1 MAGEELR
8 DGPRFIAEATVQLN
22 ALNRAG
28 ALDPRLTG
36 ATLDAPGAPIHDL
49 DGSVLFYRVSLRKA
63 GARVGYVDVADHAVF
78 GEPIVALGTGS
89 GWSAA
94 ELLWLGRHEAIE
106 HYDVSPAADARLVAY
121 SFPKLA
127 VEVIEPEGTSIL
139 LEAGS
144 WQPIPDGRERED
156 NEPPGNFERWSLLA
170 AAGEDVLAE
179 RRRRLEDITEQLGSF
194 GEIAERLTIEPRLP
208 GPLLP
213 PIFTRSLEL
222 HYSPLTSDH
231 YVCYQLRPQQTSVWC
246 VAASVEML
254 LDFYRYDYEQTRIA
268 EQLGLGTISNPSGL
282 PYSRDHDVVT
292 ALESLTGGALEAQMV
307 EPVVFDL
314 FIGQIEA
321 ARPVISFIPGH
332 SRTVAGF
339 TETFSELPALRF
351 QGLLVYDP
359 WPPGAGLITRWEN
372 FNAMTYRKSFTAEV
386 KLY

>member
-1 MAGEELR
+1 MASEQRR
-8 DGPRFIAEATVQLN
+8 DGPRFITEATVQLN
-22 ALNRAG
+22 GMALAG
-28 ALDPRLTG
+28 ALDPSLAG
-36 ATLDAPGAPIHDL
+36 AALETPGEPIYDP
-49 DGSVLFYRVSLRKA
+49 DGIVLFYRVPLRRA
-63 GARVGYVDVADHAVF
+63 GARVGYVDVADHPVF
-78 GEPIVALGTGS
+78 GEPIVALGAGT

-94 ELLWLGRHEAIE
+94 ELLWLGRRAAIE
-106 HYDVSPAADARLVAY
+106 HHDVSPVADARLVAY

-139 LEAGS
+139 LEARS
-144 WQPIPDGRERED
+144 WEPVPERRERASG
-156 NEPPGNFERWSLLA
+156 EPPGDFELWSLLDA
-170 AAGEDVLAE
+170 VGEDEIAE
-179 RRRRLEDITEQLGSF
+179 RRRRLESVTEALASF
-194 GEIAERLTIEPRLP
+194 GEVAARLAIEPRLP
-208 GPLLP
+208 HPWP
-213 PIFTRSLEL
+213 PTFTRSLEL

-268 EQLGLGTISNPSGL
+268 EQLGLGTISNPTGL

-307 EPVVFDL
+307 EPVAFGL
-314 FIGQIEA
+314 FIQQIEA

-339 TETFSELPALRF
+339 METFSELPALRF

-359 WPPGAGLITRWEN
+359 WPPGAGVITRWEN

-386 KLY
+386 KLH